1 MGHPARLLP
10 SVLGASLD
18 ARLAVSDGAAIVR
31 DVKDDLC
38 KARNQLRCLGKSA
51 RGALKAEVST
61 LRRELAERQK
71 RSVKEL
77 LEASQVVLCTNTGAA
92 DRALSCLPP
101 EHAFDLVVIDEA
113 AQALEV
119 SCWVALLRGRR
130 AVLAGDHQQL
140 PPVVKS
146 EAADKK
152 GFGVTLFERL
162 LRGPHGQGLGVML
175 TAQYRMHASV
185 CTWASD
191 ELYGGRLV
199 ADSSVAEHRLCD
211 LEHVE
216 MNDETETPL
225 MLIDT
230 AGCDCEEDEG
240 SGAGSGA
247 SSGAGSGAGAKRAAA
262 SALHE
267 AESKSNVAE
276 ARIVAQH
283 VRVLLGCGLRHSEI
297 GVITPY
303 NAQVEVLRDVLAE
316 ERAVPSATGEGS
328 ALEIGTV
335 DGFQGREKEVSASD
349 CL

>member
-1 MGHPARLLP
+1 MRVGHPARLLP

-31 DVKDDLC
+31 DVKDDLS

-119 SCWVALLRGRR
+119 SCWVALLRGKR

-247 SSGAGSGAGAKRAAA
+247 GAKRAAA

>member
-1 MGHPARLLP
+1 M
-10 SVLGASLD
+10 LGASLD

-216 MNDETETPL
+216 TNDETETPL

-240 SGAGSGA
+240 SGAGSGGSSGAGA

>member
-119 SCWVALLRGRR
+119 SCWVALLRGKR

-211 LEHVE
+211 LAHVE
-216 MNDETETPL
+216 TNDETETPL

-240 SGAGSGA
+240 SGAGSGG

-335 DGFQGREKEVSASD
+335 DGFQGREKEVSPSD